1 METCVSL
8 RKHNF
13 ISIRM
18 VEVRRRALDA
28 KFMQI
33 ESADVGRNDPKDA
46 NMESKDVKGENDE
59 AEFPGAFIC

>member
-1 METCVSL
+1 
-8 RKHNF
+8 
-13 ISIRM
+13 M

-59 AEFPGAFIC
+59 AECPGAFIC